1 MFDALPNNL
10 PEALCDFDGMVELEA
25 NLDCFS
31 RECDVDT
38 VNIVQVIPGVFYE
51 YIRLP
56 CVTFPVYS
64 NSVKVYSGSNWE
76 LMMCADRSLP
86 SALATCCGG
95 GSLLDNDGKQWA
107 DILSEYRDEKIT
119 YSGNVAR
126 CQDWGKTVCDSST
139 FKPGPRNGGLGNC
152 LHRQSCQDIIGNSNK
167 LEYNRWS
174 WTSDTCSIQVKVHPA
189 DGMIAIVHSADGSG
203 SVQGSV
209 IHSLVNP
216 TSTVSFFYVHWDS
229 SNVEVGARPYPNVED
244 NNCNGG
250 TVLDDEYCLCDTI
263 VEEKVAFTA
272 LPTRAQVLQ
281 FLKIGA
287 FDPRIFEGGTIS
299 YTAVVETSDEGG
311 VSVYKKTVQGEVFGD
326 YSVHTIFRVKDEHG
340 PGFVYLKN
348 VHSTVRVCN
357 SNFSFKNAPSF
368 YNINDPH
375 ILSAHQ
381 EIDAYLEV
389 VQNNANTPPF
399 VCLSITQHF
408 GHSNPSPQCV
418 KECSQAFKT
427 GSYTFVNP
435 NDSYDVLT
443 FGDGKRGNL
452 AAVAASIVL
461 CNDVLSPTADADP
474 SAGQVK
480 EPMMKLMQV
489 MRGLEFTRTLHHRR
503 TDGFLKNL

>member
-1 MFDALPNNL
+1 M
-10 PEALCDFDGMVELEA
+10 ELDD

-31 RECDVDT
+31 RECQIDT

-56 CVTFPVYS
+56 CVTFPVHS
-64 NSVKVYSGSNWE
+64 NSVKVYSDTNWQY
-76 LMMCADRSLP
+76 MMCADRNLP

-95 GSLLDNDGKQWA
+95 YSNREPAPVYSQDNKKYA
-107 DILSEYRDEKIT
+107 DILPQYRDEKIT
-119 YSGNVAR
+119 FDSNEKR
-126 CQDWGKTVCDSST
+126 CQEDWERTVCDSSAS
-139 FKPGPRNGGLGNC
+139 KPGPLGNNDSGSGNC
-152 LHRQSCQDIIGNSNK
+152 YYRQSCRDLVGHNNK

-174 WTSDTCSIQVKVHPA
+174 WSSDTCSIQVKVHPA

-368 YNINDPH
+368 YNINDPQ

-435 NDSYDVLT
+435 NDSNDVLT